1 MFPEEE
7 KIGPGD
13 QNMAPDDLP
22 TKVNLDLLQSEK
34 NIEKDKK
41 MIKEFLDGYP
51 RLSEKSYMD
60 KTLTAACKLVSGDQ
74 QKRKE
79 AHKQLDPKS

>member
-1 MFPEEE
+1 
-7 KIGPGD
+7 
-13 QNMAPDDLP
+13 
-22 TKVNLDLLQSEK
+22 
-34 NIEKDKK
+34 
-41 MIKEFLDGYP
+41 LDGYP

-79 AHKQLDPKS
+79 AHKQLDPKSESKVHISEIKKGFKVLGIKTDE